1 MFKKI
6 VSVLA
11 LACAFVFGAFAY
23 DGTVFSC
30 EILDAYTSTDFD
42 KIIGSDAFE
51 EALYE
56 NLAEDVDGTVDKFF
70 AITPENVDDEDMD
83 VINGVEQYIDDNYT
97 YSNGSTLATGIIRNK
112 TNTGADGWYVVSNFT
127 KRNGWSHYMFYFHI
141 AY

>member
-1 MFKKI
+1 MFKKLL
-6 VSVLA
+6 SALA
-11 LACAFVFGAFAY
+11 LASVFVFGAFAY

-51 EALYE
+51 QALLE
-56 NLAEDVDGTVDKFF
+56 NLEDDVDGEVDKFF
-70 AITPENVDDEDMD
+70 SITMDNIDEEDMD
-83 VINGVEQYIDDNYT
+83 VIDGVEQYIDDNYT
-97 YSNGSTLATGIIRNK
+97 YSNGSTLATGILRNK
-112 TNTGADGWYVVSNFT
+112 NRDGADGWYVVSNYT